1 MQANSVA
8 TRPVRSRR
16 KDGAKPQQQIPVR
29 RAGLVIP
36 LAAAFA
42 VAALALGAA
51 SQGARAAAKV
61 TPAACVACHGAHGL
75 SQTPGV
81 PSLAGEP
88 DQFLEWQLVL
98 FRSGARDNPLM
109 SPVAQKLSDDDIHA
123 LGQYFSDLKPPSPP
137 AGKLDPDLMAAG
149 VAVVQK
155 YNCASCHGS
164 NFAGK
169 GETARLASQRE
180 DYIAKALQD
189 FKSGAR
195 RGAGAAGAMSSV
207 GFSMTKPEIKAA
219 AYYLSHH
226 P

>member
-1 MQANSVA
+1 MA
-8 TRPVRSRR
+8 TSPVRSCR
-16 KDGAKPQQQIPVR
+16 KDGAKPQQQIPAK
-29 RAGLVIP
+29 RAGRVVP
-36 LAAAFA
+36 LAAIVAA
-42 VAALALGAA
+42 VALALGAA
-51 SQGARAAAKV
+51 SQGARAAVQVK
-61 TPAACVACHGAHGL
+61 PAACVVCHGAHGI
-75 SQTPGV
+75 SQAPGV

-88 DQFLEWQLVL
+88 DQFLEWQMVL

-123 LGQYFSDLKPPSPP
+123 LGQYFSGLKPPSPP

-164 NFAGK
+164 NFAGN
-169 GETARLASQRE
+169 GEAARLASQRE

-195 RGAGAAGAMSSV
+195 RGTGAAGAMSSV
-207 GFSMTKPEIKAA
+207 GFGMTKPEIKAA